1 MEPLSPGILV
11 PMNIT
16 GLLGIKSFLKQMK
29 HVHFSHTIT
38 VQTQKAKNFT
48 VYPAFCL
55 YVANAIQLNHQ
66 VPYYYIIL
74 PLLEANS

>member
-1 MEPLSPGILV
+1 
-11 PMNIT
+11 MNIT
-16 GLLGIKSFLKQMK
+16 GLLGIESFLKQIK
-29 HVHFSHTIT
+29 RVHFSHTIT
-38 VQTQKAKNFT
+38 MQTQTAKNVT

-74 PLLEANS
+74 PLLEASS